1 MSIKFPS
8 PMSAD
13 DDGLLAVGGNLEP
26 DTLLAAYSSGIFPW
40 FSEQSPILWW
50 CPDPRMV
57 LFPSE
62 FHASRRLRRRLATAC
77 YRHSWD
83 ESFSE
88 VIRSCA
94 TIPRAGENGTWIL
107 PEMIQAYESLH
118 AQGFAHSLEVWEQER
133 LIGGLYGVLHKD
145 VFFAESMFSRQTDG
159 SKMALAHLVDR
170 ALAEGWKIIDCQFYT
185 DHLDSLGAHEIS
197 REAFLQILAS
207 PDVV

>member
-13 DDGLLAVGGNLEP
+13 KDGLLAVGGNLEP
-26 DTLLAAYSSGIFPW
+26 ETLLAAYSSGIFPW

-57 LFPSE
+57 LFPDQ
-62 FHASRRLRRRLATAC
+62 FHVSRRLRRRLAKAC

-83 ESFSE
+83 ESFPE
-88 VIRSCA
+88 VIQSCA
-94 TIPRAGENGTWIL
+94 SIPRAGENGTWIL
-107 PEMIQAYESLH
+107 PEMIQAYERLH
-118 AQGFAHSLEVWEQER
+118 AQGFAHSLEVWQQDR
-133 LIGGLYGVLHKD
+133 LIGGVYGVLHKG
-145 VFFAESMFSRQTDG
+145 VFFAESMFSRQTDA

-170 ALAEGWKIIDCQFYT
+170 ALVEGWKIIDCQFYT
-185 DHLDSLGAHEIS
+185 AHLDSLGAREIS

-207 PDVV
+207 PDVA